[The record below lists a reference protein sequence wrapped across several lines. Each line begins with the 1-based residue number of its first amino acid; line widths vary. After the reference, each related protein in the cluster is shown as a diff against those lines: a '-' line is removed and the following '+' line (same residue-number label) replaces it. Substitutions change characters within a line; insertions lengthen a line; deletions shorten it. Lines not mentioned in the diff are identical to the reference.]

1 MRRGLVS
8 IIVALQAY
16 GHLTNTFTEPHQL
29 TKNIIG
35 RHTPH
40 LAALKEKFIDIMPA
54 YMGTLRSELNPHF
67 RMLLS
72 QRRSFKVDL
81 TSYLFGIYTVHAS
94 RALWLAVDMVY
105 LAAKKN
111 KRVLF
116 ISDKETE
123 SELGVQ
129 SINCLLYEP
138 HIHSIVSQLSKI
150 SFYYNSRIRTLF
162 PAGFINEQYF
172 DLVVVC
178 LKDYTRV
185 NRTTF
190 QHYARFTLGFCAQ
203 NMRPDIFDYYVPAM
217 GTYQASVALLR
228 DIAVLGYL
236 AR

>member
-8 IIVALQAY
+8 IIVALRAY
-16 GHLTNTFTEPHQL
+16 GHLPSVLIEPRQL
-29 TKNIIG
+29 TKTIVSD
-35 RHTPH
+35 RTPH
-40 LAALKEKFIDIMPA
+40 LAALKEKFMDMLPA

-72 QRRSFKVDL
+72 QRRAFKVDL
-81 TSYLFGIYTVHAS
+81 TACLFGIYTVHAS
-94 RALWLAVDMVY
+94 RALWLAVDIVY
-105 LAAKKN
+105 LAVRHN

-116 ISDKETE
+116 ISDKE
-123 SELGVQ
+123 SELELDVQ
-129 SINCLLYEP
+129 SVNCLLYEP
-138 HIHSIVSQLSKI
+138 HIHSIVSRLGKI
-150 SFYYNSRIRTLF
+150 SFYYNSKIRTIF
-162 PAGFINEQYF
+162 PRGFVNEQYF

-217 GTYQASVALLR
+217 GTYQASTALLR
-228 DIAVLGYL
+228 DVAVLGYL

>member
-1 MRRGLVS
+1 MRRGLVN
-8 IIVALQAY
+8 IIIALQAY
-16 GHLTNTFTEPHQL
+16 GQSTSMLIEPRQL
-29 TKNIIG
+29 TKNLVG
-35 RHTPH
+35 DRTPH

-54 YMGTLRSELNPHF
+54 YMGTVRSELNPHF
-67 RMLLS
+67 RMLLA
-72 QRRSFKVDL
+72 QRRAFKVDL
-81 TSYLFGIYTVHAS
+81 TAYLFGIYTVHAS
-94 RALWLAVDMVY
+94 RSLWLAVDIVY
-105 LAAKKN
+105 LAVRNN

-123 SELGVQ
+123 AELDVQ
-129 SINCLLYEP
+129 SMNCLLYEP
-138 HIHSIVSQLSKI
+138 HIHSTVSQLSKI
-150 SFYYNSRIRTLF
+150 SFYYNSKIRTIF
-162 PAGFINEQYF
+162 PRGFVNEQYF

-217 GTYQASVALLR
+217 GTYQASTALLR
-228 DIAVLGYL
+228 DVAVLGYL